1 MFKHVLNKMH
11 FDYTCKVSDTTQNIM
26 SSIKTELEA
35 QYKTAV
41 AEHQAFIET
50 KINLYIYTDNFCRF
64 QENDREIVIKDIYNS
79 LCSNTNSSKIEFIK
93 DSTGYEITARIP
105 TVFQRLK
112 QLDLIADYNMY
123 LIVSIITA
131 NAAKA
136 NGRRVDDLLITT
148 DTVRDETGRI
158 VGCKAFARI

>member
-1 MFKHVLNKMH
+1 MIRNLTPHCIVMVDENGAVVREYK
-11 FDYTCKVSDTTQNIM
+11 SEGIARATQSNIQVGEVDGIPLM
-26 SSIKTELEA
+26 
-35 QYKTAV
+35 
-41 AEHQAFIET
+41 ET
-50 KINLYIYTDNFCRF
+50 SFGETI
-64 QENDREIVIKDIYNS
+64 
-79 LCSNTNSSKIEFIK
+79 
-93 DSTGYEITARIP
+93 
-105 TVFQRLK
+105 
-112 QLDLIADYNMY
+112 DLPEYQPDVY

>member
-1 MFKHVLNKMH
+1 MNVLS
-11 FDYTCKVSDTTQNIM
+11 Y
-26 SSIKTELEA
+26 
-35 QYKTAV
+35 
-41 AEHQAFIET
+41 IEV
-50 KINLYIYTDNFCRF
+50 DV
-64 QENDREIVIKDIYNS
+64 QQS
-79 LCSNTNSSKIEFIK
+79 L
-93 DSTGYEITARIP
+93 
-105 TVFQRLK
+105 
-112 QLDLIADYNMY
+112 Y

>member
-1 MFKHVLNKMH
+1 MIKNLTPHKIVMVNA
-11 FDYTCKVSDTTQNIM
+11 DGAVTREYESEGIARATQSNIQVGEVDGVPLM
-26 SSIKTELEA
+26 
-35 QYKTAV
+35 
-41 AEHQAFIET
+41 ET
-50 KINLYIYTDNFCRF
+50 SFGETI
-64 QENDREIVIKDIYNS
+64 
-79 LCSNTNSSKIEFIK
+79 
-93 DSTGYEITARIP
+93 
-105 TVFQRLK
+105 
-112 QLDLIADYNMY
+112 DLPEYQDGVY